1 MNLLKNFLPKILS
14 FFKQSFAGE
23 WYYGH
28 NERDKKIL
36 YYVFVA
42 VALLLIWFLCIKPIT
57 DWNFDQKSSAVA
69 AYRVFSTIESNSTQ
83 LRQNSSKNGI
93 VTSKQESLIPVI
105 TKTASLRN
113 IQLNRLEPDS
123 DDAVTIFVEKQSFN
137 SIIKWIAQLE
147 ENNQIS
153 VGRLNIESDESTK
166 RITAQITF
174 IK

>member
-1 MNLLKNFLPKILS
+1 MNLLKNFLPKMLS

-36 YYVFVA
+36 NYVFVA
-42 VALLLIWFLCIKPIT
+42 ITSLLLWFLCIKPIT

-83 LRQNSSKNGI
+83 LRQTSSKNGI
-93 VTSKQESLIPVI
+93 AISKQESLIPVI

-123 DDAVTIFVEKQSFN
+123 DDAVTVFVEKQSFN

-166 RITAQITF
+166 RIAAQITF

>member
-1 MNLLKNFLPKILS
+1 MNLLKDFLIKMLS
-14 FFKQSFAGE
+14 SFKQSFLGE
-23 WYYGH
+23 WYYGQ

-36 YYVFVA
+36 DYVFVA
-42 VALLLIWFLCIKPIT
+42 VALSFIWFLCIKPIT
-57 DWNFDQKSSAVA
+57 EWNFDQKSSAVA
-69 AYRVFSTIESNSTQ
+69 AYRVFSTIDLNSDQ
-83 LRQNSSKNGI
+83 LRQNLTKNGI
-93 VTSKQESLIPVI
+93 ASSKKQSLVPVI

-123 DDAVTIFVEKQSFN
+123 DETVTVFVENQSFN

-147 ENNQIS
+147 ENNQ
-153 VGRLNIESDESTK
+153 VGVDRLNIESDKTTK

>member
-1 MNLLKNFLPKILS
+1 MLEIFLLKTLNSL
-14 FFKQSFAGE
+14 KQSFAGE

-36 YYVFVA
+36 DYVFLA
-42 VALLLIWFLCIKPIT
+42 VALLFIWFLFIKPIT

-113 IQLNRLEPDS
+113 IQLNRLEPVS
-123 DDAVTIFVEKQSFN
+123 DDSVTIFIENQSFN
-137 SIIKWIAQLE
+137 LIIKWIAQLE
-147 ENNQIS
+147 ENNQIR

>member
-1 MNLLKNFLPKILS
+1 MLKIFLLKTLNT
-14 FFKQSFAGE
+14 FKQSFAGE
-23 WYYGH
+23 WYYSH

-36 YYVFVA
+36 DYVFLA
-42 VALLLIWFLCIKPIT
+42 VALLFIWFLCIKPIT

-123 DDAVTIFVEKQSFN
+123 DDSVTIFIENQSFN

-147 ENNQIS
+147 ENNQIH

>member
-1 MNLLKNFLPKILS
+1 MLS
-14 FFKQSFAGE
+14 SFKQSFAGE

-36 YYVFVA
+36 DYVFLA
-42 VALLLIWFLCIKPIT
+42 VSLLLVWFLCIKPIT

-69 AYRVFSTIESNSTQ
+69 AYRVFSIIESNSTQ

-123 DDAVTIFVEKQSFN
+123 DDSVTIFIENQSFN

-147 ENNQIS
+147 ENNQIR

>member
-1 MNLLKNFLPKILS
+1 MNLLKNFVPKIPS

-28 NERDKKIL
+28 NGRDKKIL
-36 YYVFVA
+36 DYAFMA
-42 VALLLIWFLCIKPIT
+42 VALLLMWFLCIKPIT

-83 LRQNSSKNGI
+83 LRQNSLKNGM

-113 IQLNRLEPDS
+113 IQLTRLEPDS

-166 RITAQITF
+166 RIAAQITF

>member
-1 MNLLKNFLPKILS
+1 MLS
-14 FFKQSFAGE
+14 SFKQSFAGE

-28 NERDKKIL
+28 NERDKKVL
-36 YYVFVA
+36 NYVFVA
-42 VALLLIWFLCIKPIT
+42 VALLLIWFVCIKPIT

-93 VTSKQESLIPVI
+93 ATSKQESLIPVI
-105 TKTASLRN
+105 TKTAGLRN

-123 DDAVTIFVEKQSFN
+123 DNAVTIFIENQSFN

-153 VGRLNIESDESTK
+153 VTRINIESQEGVTPSVS
-166 RITAQITF
+166 AQITLAN
-174 IK
+174 